1 MTKDAL
7 QPSRIPIL
15 HRLIVIACNRGD
27 GSVSL
32 SMLKGDG
39 WYTPMQRE
47 LISIAPLAKM
57 ILATGIEKAAL
68 VDLTHKFGAW
78 HFCVFHGFLSDDQIE
93 KCIFDQLTALTV
105 QPSH

>member
-1 MTKDAL
+1 MSKDAIK
-7 QPSRIPIL
+7 PYRMPIL
-15 HRLIVIACNRGD
+15 HRLIVSARNRGD

-47 LISIAPLAKM
+47 LISIAPLNKM

-68 VDLTHKFGAW
+68 VDLTYKFGAW
-78 HFCVFHGFLSDDQIE
+78 HFCVFHGFQPDDQIE
-93 KCIFDQLTALTV
+93 TCIFDQLTALTV